1 MLRYSF
7 QNFDPKTMVRVA
19 GRNLAIS
26 HKASYEL
33 TAFIKNK
40 NVDSVIR
47 ALESVINLEL
57 VVPYRRYNRDVA
69 PKAGVGPGRYP
80 VKAAIVTIK
89 LLKNL
94 KGAARSK
101 GLDLQKLTIIHA
113 TATKGPV
120 RRRYGRKI
128 GLERKN
134 THIELVAKEVE
145 IKPKLSRAQRGP
157 AKQEVSLGKPEMKTK
172 EVKKTQSETKV
183 SAVPHSKGVS
193 E

>member
-1 MLRYSF
+1 
-7 QNFDPKTMVRVA
+7 MVKVA

-40 NVDSVIR
+40 NVDSAIK
-47 ALESVINLEL
+47 ALESITKLEQI
-57 VVPYRRYNRDVA
+57 VPYRRYNRDVA

-80 VKAAIVTIK
+80 VKAAFVTIK

-94 KGAARSK
+94 KGAAKSK

-113 TATKGPV
+113 TATKGPI
-120 RRRYGRKI
+120 RHRYGRKS

-145 IKPKLSRAQRGP
+145 SKKPAQ
-157 AKQEVSLGKPEMKTK
+157 PETK
-172 EVKKTQSETKV
+172 KEIKTQSETKV

>member
-1 MLRYSF
+1 
-7 QNFDPKTMVRVA
+7 MVKVA

-33 TAFIKNK
+33 MSFIKNR
-40 NVDSVIR
+40 NVDKTIKMLERVIG
-47 ALESVINLEL
+47 LEQ
-57 VVPYRRYNRDVA
+57 VVPYRRYNRDVS
-69 PKAGVGPGRYP
+69 PKPGVGPGRYP
-80 VKAAIVTIK
+80 VKAALVTIK

-113 TATKGPV
+113 TATRGPK
-120 RRRYGRKI
+120 RRRYGRKM

-145 IKPKLSRAQRGP
+145 IKKIERPVKV
-157 AKQEVSLGKPEMKTK
+157 KQ
-172 EVKKTQSETKV
+172 
-183 SAVPHSKGVS
+183 
-193 E
+193 